1 VSTRGEHERI
11 LVCSF
16 GNPRIPYDE
25 VTYGHDGKTYTTKFA
40 PSAVAR
46 LLGGFN
52 RVLVLA
58 TPTVI
63 DARAQPYRLDAML
76 SELHPIAADAVP
88 VPEPEESGS
97 AGETVEALLMA
108 LEKVPRESELVVDLT
123 LAFRSLPFLYF
134 AAVACGRELYGHKV
148 SGVLYAARDV
158 QGDIKPLVDVSE
170 ALELYEWFFALRRL
184 HEDADPRPLG
194 RLVPATA
201 LRRRAPDGLL
211 HAKSL
216 ARHLQNLAGPMQ
228 EVLLVDEAFIASRID
243 EHQVEGIASSHAI
256 GRRLDGE
263 LRALVGAAKPPAGTF
278 PSASKSSAVLTRAW
292 LEHQLDRVRFHAE
305 HGRVGAALRAL
316 REWLISRVILARG
329 ERGWLERDVRQ
340 TAERALTNDYQA
352 KGKIGFLYNDIVT
365 LRNRLSHAGMTTE
378 RVDVPELAKVIAL
391 IDRCRELIAEDNDG
405 LLSALPT
412 TAPAD
417 DGGGV

>member
-1 VSTRGEHERI
+1 MSTRGEHERI

-46 LLGGFN
+46 LLGGVN

-63 DARAQPYRLDAML
+63 DSRAQPYRLDAML
-76 SELHPIAADAVP
+76 SELHPIAADVVP

-148 SGVLYAARDV
+148 SRVLYAAREV
-158 QGDIKPLVDVSE
+158 QGDIKPLIDVSE

-194 RLVPATA
+194 RLMPATA
-201 LRRRAPDGLL
+201 LPRRAPDGFLP
-211 HAKSL
+211 AKSL
-216 ARHLQNLAGPMQ
+216 ARRLQDLAGPMQ
-228 EVLLVDEAFIASRID
+228 EVLLVDEAFIANQIS
-243 EHQVEGIASSHAI
+243 EHQVRGIASSHAI

-278 PSASKSSAVLTRAW
+278 PSESKSSAVLTRAL

-316 REWLISRVILARG
+316 SEWLISRVILARG
-329 ERGWLERDVRQ
+329 ERGWLERDVRE
-340 TAERALTNDYQA
+340 AAHRSLTNDYQV
-352 KGKIGFLYNDIVT
+352 KGKIGFLYNDIAT

-378 RVDVPELAKVIAL
+378 RVNVPELAKVIAL
-391 IDRCRELIAEDNDG
+391 IERCRELIAEHNDG

-417 DGGGV
+417 DAGGV

>member
-1 VSTRGEHERI
+1 MSTKVEYERV

-16 GNPRIPYDE
+16 GHPKNPYSE
-25 VTYGHDGKTYTTKFA
+25 VIYGHDGKTCKTKFA
-40 PSAVAR
+40 PSAVAK

-58 TPTVI
+58 TPTVLA
-63 DARAQPYRLDAML
+63 ARAQPQRLDEFVA
-76 SELHPIAADAVP
+76 ELHPIPVDVVP
-88 VPEPEESGS
+88 VPEPDASGS
-97 AGETVEALLMA
+97 AGETVEALLTA
-108 LEKVPRESELVVDLT
+108 LQQVPRECELVVDLT

-148 SGVLYAARDV
+148 SRVLYAAFEVPGDV
-158 QGDIKPLVDVSE
+158 KPLVDVSE
-170 ALELYEWFFALRRL
+170 AMELHEWFFALRRL

-201 LRRRAPDGLL
+201 LRRSASDGLL

-228 EVLLVDEAFIASRID
+228 EVLLVDEAFIASGID
-243 EHQVEGIASSHAI
+243 EQRIEGIASNHAI

-263 LRALVGAAKPPAGTF
+263 LRALVGAAKPPAGAF
-278 PSASKSSAVLTRAW
+278 PSESKSSAVLSRAW
-292 LEHQLDRVRFHAE
+292 LEHQLDRVQFHAE

-316 REWLISRVILARG
+316 SEWLISRVILARG
-329 ERGWLERDVRQ
+329 ERGWLERDVRS
-340 TAERALTNDYQA
+340 TARRALTNDYQA
-352 KGKIGFLYNDIVT
+352 NGKVGLLYNDIAN

-378 RVDVPELAKVIAL
+378 PVYVPDLAKVMAL
-391 IDRCRELIAEDNDG
+391 IERCRAIIAEHYDG
-405 LLSALPT
+405 SLSALPT
-412 TAPAD
+412 TEAA
-417 DGGGV
+417 DGGDV

>member
-1 VSTRGEHERI
+1 MSTKVEDERV

-16 GNPRIPYDE
+16 GHPRIPYSE
-25 VTYGHDGKTYTTKFA
+25 VTYGHDGKTHKTKFA
-40 PSAVAR
+40 PSAVAK

-58 TPTVI
+58 TPTVLA
-63 DARAQPYRLDAML
+63 ARAQPQRLDEMVT
-76 SELHPIAADAVP
+76 ELHPIAVDVVP
-88 VPEPEESGS
+88 VPEPDASGS

-108 LEKVPRESELVVDLT
+108 LQEVPRESELVVDLT

-148 SGVLYAARDV
+148 SRVLYAAFEVPGDV
-158 QGDIKPLVDVSE
+158 KPLVDVSE
-170 ALELYEWFFALRRL
+170 AMELHEWFFALRRL

-201 LRRRAPDGLL
+201 LRRSAPDGLL

-228 EVLLVDEAFIASRID
+228 EVLLVDEALIASRIN

-263 LRALVGAAKPPAGTF
+263 LRALVGAAKPPAGAF

-316 REWLISRVILARG
+316 IEWLISRVILARG
-329 ERGWLERDVRQ
+329 ERGWLEPDVRQ
-340 TAERALTNDYQA
+340 TAHRALTNDSQV
-352 KGKIGFLYNDIVT
+352 KGKIGLLCNDIGI

-378 RVDVPELAKVIAL
+378 PVDVPDLAKVIAL
-391 IDRCRELIAEDNDG
+391 IDRCRELIAVHHDG
-405 LLSALPT
+405 PLSALPT
-412 TAPAD
+412 TEAAD
-417 DGGGV
+417 GCDV